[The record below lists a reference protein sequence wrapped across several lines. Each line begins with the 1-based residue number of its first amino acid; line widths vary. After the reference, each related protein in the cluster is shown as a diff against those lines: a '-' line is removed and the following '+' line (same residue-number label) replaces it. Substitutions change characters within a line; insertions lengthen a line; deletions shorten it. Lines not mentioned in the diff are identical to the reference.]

1 MLKNIDEEDGSYYVP
16 STTPILQNLSRDELR
31 QKKKGTF
38 KDEIAQLRWEKR

>member
-16 STTPILQNLSRDELR
+16 STPILQNLSRDELR